1 MIAQYEWQQITWVDP
16 GDLKYLKKKT
26 NQSKRLIVELL
37 NAYITFLSLHDNS
50 FWFQKLHNSNTKR
63 TSCVQ
68 NTPLKH

>member
-1 MIAQYEWQQITWVDP
+1 MAIDHMGWPRWPKIFE
-16 GDLKYLKKKT
+16 KKP